1 MAVTQISK
9 IQIRR
14 GLQENLPQLS
24 SAEMGWSIDEQRLFI
39 GNGTLAEGAPYTGI
53 TEILTAQ
60 SQYSELALIES
71 LESNVGILSGNVA
84 TVESELVTVAAALAL
99 NSITLL
105 DAVPVPTVTEISL
118 SSLASRS
125 IEYTIVR
132 GTTSRV
138 GSIQVTQLS
147 GTPLFQDNYVET
159 ASTGVDLNFVSNASN
174 VTMTYTTTSTGEE
187 AEFKYYIRQFI

>member
-84 TVESELVTVAAALAL
+84 TVESELVAVAGTIAL

-105 DAVPVPTVTEISL
+105 DAVPIPTVTEISL

-159 ASTGVDLNFVSNASN
+159 ASTGVNLNFVSNASN

-187 AEFKYYIRQFI
+187 AEFKYYIRQFT

>member
-159 ASTGVDLNFVSNASN
+159 ASTGVVLNFVSNVSN